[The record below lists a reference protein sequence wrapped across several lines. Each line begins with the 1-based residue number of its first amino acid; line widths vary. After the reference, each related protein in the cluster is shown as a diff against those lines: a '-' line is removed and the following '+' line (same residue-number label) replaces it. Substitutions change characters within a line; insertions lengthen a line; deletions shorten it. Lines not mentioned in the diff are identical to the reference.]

1 VNRSNL
7 PPFRPLGI
15 PRPPRRRFVPP
26 AAVRIAQLCLLFR
39 IVFVVGMVLIA
50 PSASIPTNLTLP
62 GLGHL
67 TLPGPATWVSLAG
80 WVVAGGVFEGALA
93 LRLGWLRTGS
103 RRVIL
108 SMESLVIVAGG
119 LYTAAG
125 LKTALVPMVVAIAAV
140 VMLRLDHVRHCFAR
154 ATAQRRVLW
163 QTIPGVLYDGYTPRD
178 PLAGREIQRIGYRVG
193 IDSARADV
201 GATEM
206 SRA

>member
-1 VNRSNL
+1 M
-7 PPFRPLGI
+7 

-26 AAVRIAQLCLLFR
+26 PAVRIAQLCISFR

-50 PSASIPTNLTLP
+50 PSASLPTNLVLP

-80 WVVAGGVFEGALA
+80 WVVAAGIFEGALA

-125 LKTALVPMVVAIAAV
+125 LKTALVPVVVAIAAV
-140 VMLRLDHVRHCFAR
+140 VMLRLDSVRHSFNR
-154 ATAQRRVLW
+154 ATAQRKVLW
-163 QTIPGVLYDGYTPRD
+163 QTIPGVLYDGYAPRD
-178 PLAGREIQRIGYRVG
+178 PLAGKEIQRIGYRVG
-193 IDSARADV
+193 VDSARADV